1 MPLNDAPVSGYPAAS
16 NAVTLDRA
24 SLPSLDATTARQH
37 RLAVDER
44 LRAVL
49 SHTFGVAGW
58 SVGTRDLV
66 APERAAVVRLRW
78 GMESASVRI
87 DVAQHPALASLA
99 ESSGPDNENLRNAV
113 CAILLDPLL
122 QALGK
127 LGMEGVEIVSFARA
141 MPEPATGATAQAR
154 THTTTQAA
162 QCCAIGFRL
171 GAQRIDAT
179 IGQVDGGWLD
189 ALEALVARQY
199 TPFATHV
206 SEITVPGRLQIGEKT
221 VSVTTLD
228 SLRPGDVILRAV
240 SDDVAALLK
249 RESESGRVQ
258 AVWGRYG
265 TRQLRAAATLTG
277 NVLTLS
283 ENPIMSHDYSFNAP
297 LTDSIDAPVEI
308 SQLDLPLKLEIDTVS
323 MPVAQ
328 LSALR
333 AGYVLELPT
342 AVPDARIRLVTY
354 GQTIGFGELVSVG
367 DHLGVRLVQ
376 LSSSH
381 DSV

>member
-1 MPLNDAPVSGYPAAS
+1 MPLNDAPVSGHPAAS

-24 SLPSLDATTARQH
+24 CLPSLAASTARQH

-49 SHTFGVAGW
+49 SHTLDVAGW
-58 SVGTRDLV
+58 SVGTRDLIE
-66 APERAAVVRLRW
+66 PERAAVVQLRW
-78 GMESASVRI
+78 RMESAAVCI
-87 DVAQHPALASLA
+87 DMAQHPALASLI
-99 ESSGPDNENLRNAV
+99 EPNGPDNENLRNAV

-122 QALGK
+122 QAFGK
-127 LGMEGVEIVSFARA
+127 LGMEGVEVVSFARA
-141 MPEPATGATAQAR
+141 MPDAATHA
-154 THTTTQAA
+154 TTQAA

-179 IGQVDGGWLD
+179 LVRVDGGWLD

-228 SLRPGDVILRAV
+228 SLRPGDIILRAV
-240 SDDVAALLK
+240 SDDVAAFLK
-249 RESESGRVQ
+249 HTSESGRVQ

-283 ENPIMSHDYSFNAP
+283 ENPIMSHDHQFNAP

-367 DHLGVRLVQ
+367 EHLGVRLVQ